1 MFTKKNLF
9 IALAIIIFLGTFLRF
24 YKLGNNS
31 FVADEFLDI
40 NSTYAYAKT
49 GIWQNWDFNFGKV
62 NNENI
67 FEARDERASVYKWF
81 PAMFFKFLPPTEG
94 VARSASALWGI
105 LSIILIYFAATYFT
119 KKKTVGLLSA
129 FLFAISISGLEF
141 DRRFRMYA
149 MFLPVYLS
157 FSWLLFSFLE
167 KKYVGKINFL
177 KNFSEKWGLNLLF
190 LIPAV
195 LVGVLSLLTHQLTA
209 NIVFTVGTYLLF
221 WAIMSFKKEKS
232 YQNKY
237 FILFFAG
244 ILGFVGLNILAPKEV
259 GSFTAGLSF
268 FKDHW
273 KYVGIVLADYSNG
286 ILGAIFA
293 VLGVYYIYRKQN
305 MQKEA
310 SWLLLSFLI
319 PLLAAILLWD
329 RNVGAQYIFFV
340 KSFEIILIAAGI
352 YFVAKFLKENLPSY
366 GKKAYLATLILALL
380 ILPNYAY
387 FFQENNT
394 YKQTSSADNPNYRKI
409 FTYFKKYKKDGDVL
423 ITRNFRNYYW
433 SGAKVR
439 VFDFGGELSKEKLS
453 LNQVQQISIENTSGW
468 FIISNNDE
476 SYIANDAIS
485 YIERNFEK
493 VSNPQV
499 RGDVMVY
506 RWGN

>member
-1 MFTKKNLF
+1 MFTRKNIY
-9 IALAIIIFLGTFLRF
+9 IALFLIILLGAFLRF

-49 GIWQNWDFNFGKV
+49 GVWQNWDFNFGKV

-81 PAMFFKFLPPTEG
+81 PAMFFNFLPPTEG

-105 LSIILIYFAATYFT
+105 LSIILVYFAATFFT
-119 KKKTVGLLSA
+119 KKKTIGLLSA

-149 MFLPVYLS
+149 MFLPVYLA
-157 FSWLLFSFLE
+157 FSWLVFCFLE
-167 KKYVGKINFL
+167 RKYVGKITFL
-177 KNFSEKWGLNLLF
+177 KNFNQKWGLNLLF

-195 LVGVLSLLTHQLTA
+195 LLGILSFLTHQLTA
-209 NIVFTVGTYLLF
+209 NIAFTIGIYLLF
-221 WAIMSFKKEKS
+221 WMVVSFKKEKT

-244 ILGFVGLNILAPKEV
+244 ILGFVGLNFLVPKEIE
-259 GSFTAGLSF
+259 SFTAGLTF
-268 FKDHW
+268 FNDHW
-273 KYVGIVLADYSNG
+273 SYIGIVLADYSNG
-286 ILGAIFA
+286 LLGIIFILLGA
-293 VLGVYYIYRKQN
+293 YYIYKKQN
-305 MQKEA
+305 MPKEA
-310 SWLLLSFLI
+310 LWLLVSFLI
-319 PLLAAILLWD
+319 PLLAAILLWH
-329 RNVGAQYIFFV
+329 RNVGTQYVFFI

-352 YFVAKFLKENLPSY
+352 YFVAQFLRDNLKNY
-366 GKKAYLATLILALL
+366 GKKAYLAILILAIL

-394 YKQTSSADNPNYRKI
+394 YKQTSSADNPNYRKR

-433 SGAKVR
+433 SGSKVK

-453 LNQVQQISIENTSGW
+453 LNQVQQISTENASGW
-468 FIISNNDE
+468 FIISGNDE